1 MSGNADST
9 GTRLNGVEGVPA
21 GPLAPGGGSV
31 FGSTPAEK
39 TAAAN
44 TIETE
49 LEPHTKKA
57 ADGAKDKTSAAAR
70 TFDGWETASGL
81 KKVTETWDQQVK
93 MLMGRLSAEKTS
105 LRGASGLFVQND
117 VHTGDQLRAVGQKSK
132 LEGL

>member
-1 MSGNADST
+1 M
-9 GTRLNGVEGVPA
+9 
-21 GPLAPGGGSV
+21 

-57 ADGAKDKTSAAAR
+57 AGCAKENTRAAAR
-70 TFDGWETASGL
+70 TLDGWETASGL
-81 KKVTETWDQQVK
+81 KKVTETWDQQVR
-93 MLMGRLSAEKTS
+93 MLMGRLTAEKAS
-105 LRGASGLFVQND
+105 LRDASSLFVQND
-117 VHTGDQLRAVGQKSK
+117 VRTGDELRMLGTKSK